1 MAKKPLLK
9 EELVARLKAIAADET
24 PREREIGAMCYSIM
38 SPPEKHI
45 NCDMCGEDICY
56 SDWNTHDT
64 ITEIVE
70 KMAALGYD
78 VKVETACHS
87 CAEKVKKELYPDM
100 KSEDDED
107 FDWEKDI
114 WLSDINHIFFFKA
127 LGETEY
133 HRAIANYKDSYRSLL
148 ALLQNKPMYYDS
160 HDGNHYIDEEKDT
173 LEFMTGIKFDI

>member
-1 MAKKPLLK
+1 
-9 EELVARLKAIAADET
+9 
-24 PREREIGAMCYSIM
+24 
-38 SPPEKHI
+38 
-45 NCDMCGEDICY
+45 
-56 SDWNTHDT
+56 
-64 ITEIVE
+64 
-70 KMAALGYD
+70 MAAYIEVYQGNQIGGCITVISTDKTKIVIDFGENLPGS
-78 VKVETACHS
+78 A
-87 CAEKVKKELYPDM
+87 KE
-100 KSEDDED
+100 SNID